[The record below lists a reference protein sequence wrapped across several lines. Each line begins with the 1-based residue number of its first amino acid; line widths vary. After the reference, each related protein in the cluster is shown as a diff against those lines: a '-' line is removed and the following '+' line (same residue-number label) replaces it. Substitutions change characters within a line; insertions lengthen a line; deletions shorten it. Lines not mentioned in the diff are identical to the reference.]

1 MGKGWLT
8 PAEQRRL
15 GRAVA
20 TLLPLGKTYHVGSS
34 VHPTE
39 GRTPRD
45 IDLRMMLDDAVYNAL
60 TPEQWTVIADHI
72 GRSFEIESGVA
83 RLDFQ
88 IQSATAAN
96 AEHDGVR
103 AAIFLHD
110 PNPKIGA

>member
-39 GRTPRD
+39 GRAPRD
-45 IDLRMMLDDAVYNAL
+45 IDLRMMLDDAAYDAL

-72 GRSFEIESGVA
+72 GRSLEIESGVA

-96 AEHDGVR
+96 AEFDGAR